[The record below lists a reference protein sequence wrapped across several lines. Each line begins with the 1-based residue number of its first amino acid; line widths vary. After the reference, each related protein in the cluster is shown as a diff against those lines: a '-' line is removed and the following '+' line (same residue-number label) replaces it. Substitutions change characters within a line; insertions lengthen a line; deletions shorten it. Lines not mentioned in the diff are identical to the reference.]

1 MQEQSQHFT
10 SFKVH
15 ELVLSLSPL
24 QFNQQLVSQIEK
36 SLGLSFIN
44 DNEPHRVCFAS
55 QNTELQD
62 VYKQVF
68 SAVDLLDYLYASLI
82 SDQQSAEKIELQNL
96 SLAPM
101 PYPTDNLTFWRL
113 VATGR
118 KYRLSLS

>member
-1 MQEQSQHFT
+1 MQQQRQHLAN
-10 SFKVH
+10 FKVH

-24 QFNQQLVSQIEK
+24 QFNPQIVSQIEK
-36 SLGLSFIN
+36 SLELSFIN

-62 VYKQVF
+62 AYKQVF

-82 SDQQSAEKIELQNL
+82 SDQQSTEKIQLQNL
-96 SLAPM
+96 ALAPI

-113 VATGR
+113 VASGR

>member
-1 MQEQSQHFT
+1 MQQQRQHLA

-24 QFNQQLVSQIEK
+24 QFDQQLVCQIEK

-44 DNEPHRVCFAS
+44 DNEPHRVCFAN

-62 VYKQVF
+62 AYKQVF
-68 SAVDLLDYLYASLI
+68 SPVDLLDYLYASLI
-82 SDQQSAEKIELQNL
+82 AAQQRAEKIQLQNPA
-96 SLAPM
+96 LAPI
-101 PYPTDNLTFWRL
+101 PFPTDNLTFWRL

>member
-1 MQEQSQHFT
+1 MQQQRQHLAN
-10 SFKVH
+10 FKVH

-24 QFNQQLVSQIEK
+24 QFNPQIVSQIEK
-36 SLGLSFIN
+36 SLELSFIN

-62 VYKQVF
+62 AYKQVF

-82 SDQQSAEKIELQNL
+82 SDQQSTEKIELQNL
-96 SLAPM
+96 ALAPI

-113 VATGR
+113 VASGR

>member
-1 MQEQSQHFT
+1 MQQQRQHLAH
-10 SFKVH
+10 FKVH
-15 ELVLSLSPL
+15 ALVLSLSPL
-24 QFNQQLVSQIEK
+24 QFNPQIVSQIEK

-62 VYKQVF
+62 AYKQVF

-96 SLAPM
+96 ALAPI

>member
-1 MQEQSQHFT
+1 MQQQRQHLAH
-10 SFKVH
+10 FKMH

-24 QFNQQLVSQIEK
+24 QFNPQIVSQIEK

-44 DNEPHRVCFAS
+44 VNEPHRVCFAS

-62 VYKQVF
+62 AYKLVF
-68 SAVDLLDYLYASLI
+68 STVDLLDYLYASLI
-82 SDQQSAEKIELQNL
+82 SDQQSAEKIQLQNPA
-96 SLAPM
+96 LAPI